1 MSEPHAEQLTRAQR
15 EQLEAELAELEGPR
29 RKEIIEAIAVA
40 RAHGDLSENF
50 EYHSAK
56 NEQGL
61 LERRITILRSR
72 LQNAV
77 EIDEDAAA
85 ASNVVMVGSHVEIER
100 DRRRE
105 DDGRDLERRRR
116 VAGVAGR
123 PRRARQGRRR
133 QDRRRGTA
141 RPLDRPRRLDRPLGR
156 SIAPMRELR
165 PGVWHWQSPHP
176 DWNEEQWWPE
186 LVSSYGIELGD
197 DFLLF
202 DPLSVPD
209 ELRDRATAVVL
220 TAPYHERDARPLGLP
235 VHTPPA
241 DTWQDWVEKFG
252 VDPDRVRGMESDD
265 LAWLRAGEGEG
276 HFHGP
281 GAWPFGINAYAGR
294 EDNDLILWLP
304 SINAIV
310 TGDSLSDFGD
320 GLDIQLG
327 GRKHVTRDDVVQR
340 LRPLLDLP
348 VELVLP
354 AHGEPTDRAALER
367 VLS

>member
-1 MSEPHAEQLTRAQR
+1 MERLLACASVRERPLSMSL
-15 EQLEAELAELEGPR
+15 
-29 RKEIIEAIAVA
+29 V
-40 RAHGDLSENF
+40 
-50 EYHSAK
+50 
-56 NEQGL
+56 
-61 LERRITILRSR
+61 
-72 LQNAV
+72 
-77 EIDEDAAA
+77 
-85 ASNVVMVGSHVEIER
+85 
-100 DRRRE
+100 
-105 DDGRDLERRRR
+105 RRRR
-116 VAGVAGR
+116 WR
-123 PRRARQGRRR
+123 K
-133 QDRRRGTA
+133 DRCDCLLHACTN
-141 RPLDRPRRLDRPLGR
+141 
-156 SIAPMRELR
+156 SIAPVRDLR

-186 LVSSYGIELGD
+186 LVSSYAIELGD

-209 ELRDRATAVVL
+209 ELRERATAVVL
-220 TAPYHERDARPLGLP
+220 TAPYHERDARRLGLP

-241 DTWQDWVEKFG
+241 DTRQDWVEKFG
-252 VDPDRVRGMESDD
+252 VDPDRVRGMESED
-265 LAWLRAGEGEG
+265 LAWLRAGEGEA
-276 HFHGP
+276 HFHDP
-281 GAWPFGINAYAGR
+281 GVWPFGIHAYAGR

-320 GLDIQLG
+320 GVDIQLG
-327 GRKHVTRDDVVQR
+327 GRKHVTRDDVVRR